1 MLKVY
6 GSPLCPDC
14 RECKANFDAH
24 GIAYEEVNITGSMAE
39 LKEFLKLRDS
49 LPVFDPCRERGS
61 VGVPTIVKED
71 GSIELDWEALLKE
84 MGHPVVY
91 KEAANGQMC
100 SLDGKNC

>member
-1 MLKVY
+1 MYKIY

-39 LKEFLKLRDS
+39 LKEFLKLRDT
-49 LPVFDPCRERGS
+49 REEFAGS
-61 VGVPTIVKED
+61 KAAGGVGVPAIIMED
-71 GSIELDWEALLKE
+71 GSIELDWEKILKDK
-84 MGHPVVY
+84 GLPVVF
-91 KEAANGQMC
+91 KETNGAMC

>member
-24 GIAYEEVNITGSMAE
+24 GIAYESVNITGSMAE
-39 LKEFLKLRDS
+39 LKEFLQLRDTC
-49 LPVFDPCRERGS
+49 PVFEPCKERGS
-61 VGVPTIVKED
+61 VGVPAIVKED
-71 GSIELDWEALLKE
+71 GSIELDWEAILKE
-84 MGHPVVY
+84 KGLPVVF
-91 KEAANGQMC
+91 KETNGEMC

>member
-1 MLKVY
+1 MYKID

-49 LPVFDPCRERGS
+49 EAVFAPCKERGS
-61 VGVPTIVKED
+61 VGIPAIVKED
-71 GSIELDWEALLKE
+71 GSIELIRRAQTIDDYFATLKYPGSLL
-84 MGHPVVY
+84 
-91 KEAANGQMC
+91 
-100 SLDGKNC
+100 